1 MSFQPFLTSL
11 LFALGTLACTRV
23 HVVPAPAAVQSVAPE
38 DAPLPPHEAPRAHAE
53 SMNTEYY
60 LGSEEQEKAGFA
72 SFAQQIQQIQDRQ
85 SEDRDQ
91 AVQRGFHGKG
101 HGCLEGT
108 MTLIPDRDAQTRF
121 GVFADDHTA
130 WPVWVRFSN
139 GVGWK
144 QGDKELDAR
153 GMAVKLM
160 GVPGDK
166 LLSDEVATQD
176 FLMTNSPAPVGRNA
190 QEFMRFAHNNAK
202 GKVPTILY
210 ALTKPRTVLPSV
222 TKTNPV
228 DSVLAIQY
236 WSGGA
241 YHLGAHQAVKFS
253 ARSCEESD
261 RKPARKDPDYL
272 RKDLQDA
279 AQEELCFT
287 FFVQLQVD
295 PRRTPIEDAAR
306 IWKPS
311 VSPELPV
318 AEIRLP
324 AQDFASAEQDAFCDS
339 LSFNPWHG
347 IAAHQPMGHIN
358 RARQF
363 VYEASRAHRN
373 GGGEPHAP
381 GKAPVQMEKIEP
393 EVQEEPTAEETEET
407 EETEEAAPAPPA
419 E

>member
-1 MSFQPFLTSL
+1 MSFQSFLIRL
-11 LFALGTLACTRV
+11 LLCLGIPACARV
-23 HVVPAPAAVQSVAPE
+23 HVVSAPAAVESVSP
-38 DAPLPPHEAPRAHAE
+38 DDPPVPPQQAPRARAE

-60 LGSEEQEKAGFA
+60 LGSEAEENAGFE
-72 SFAQQIQQIQDRQ
+72 SFAQQIQQIQDYQ

-91 AVQRGFHGKG
+91 PVQRGFHGKA

-108 MTLIPDRDAQTRF
+108 MTLLPDREPRTRF
-121 GVFADDHTA
+121 GVFADDRSE
-130 WPVWVRFSN
+130 WPIWVRFSN

-144 QGDKELDAR
+144 QGDRELDAR

-166 LLSDEVATQD
+166 LVADEVATQD

-190 QEFMRFAHNNAK
+190 QEFMRFAHTNSR
-202 GKVPTILY
+202 GKAPTILY
-210 ALTKPRTVLPSV
+210 ALTRPRTVLPSV
-222 TKTNPV
+222 AKTNPV
-228 DSVLAIQY
+228 DSMLAIQY

-253 ARSCEESD
+253 ARSCEATD
-261 RKPARKDPDYL
+261 RKPSRKDPDYL

-279 AQEELCFT
+279 AREDLCFT

-324 AQDFASAEQDAFCDS
+324 AQDFASADQDAFCDA

-358 RARQF
+358 RARKF

-373 GGGEPHAP
+373 GGGEPRLAVET
-381 GKAPVQMEKIEP
+381 PVESEGLDVETP
-393 EVQEEPTAEETEET
+393 EESVETEDTAPPPT
-407 EETEEAAPAPPA
+407 EE
-419 E
+419 